1 MDLELQRELQGGS
14 GALGVV
20 DPWGLSL
27 ELDCVTPVGLA
38 LRVPK
43 MLINVNKKTLR
54 VAANQIGEFWG
65 SGVHLELQGWIWS
78 SIVSPLEG
86 GGY

>member
-43 MLINVNKKTLR
+43 MLINVNKLSTFLK
-54 VAANQIGEFWG
+54 E
-65 SGVHLELQGWIWS
+65 
-78 SIVSPLEG
+78 VSRPTI
-86 GGY
+86 